1 MKKSLKLMLVLMLCL
16 ACGML
21 VGCGSDSDD
30 DDPYVG
36 LDYDSLVTLPD
47 YDSYTVDPIE
57 VSVSDSDVEA
67 EIESRLEEAGTTE
80 DVTEGTVDEGD
91 TVTISFDGTLADGSS
106 VDGMSSDSSSVT
118 LGSGQM
124 IDGFEEGLYG
134 ATIGEEVTLDLTFP
148 DPYTNN
154 EDLSGKDVTFKVTV
168 LSKQVSVP
176 ATLDEDFVKKNSSS
190 GATTVEEYKAEVK
203 EELEEE
209 AYQDEEDSRKS
220 EIFSQIS
227 EEATVASI
235 PDELKQYEMNL
246 CRTSYESYA
255 ESYSM
260 EWDEVLEALS
270 MTQEEFDEQLDTYGE
285 EMAKTKMIAYAIAEK
300 EGFSYTSDEVVEK
313 LLELAGVDDEDA
325 FESYY
330 GSAPAEYAKTYNSYG
345 LKVSMLLDD
354 SLSAI
359 YERLNK

>member
-1 MKKSLKLMLVLMLCL
+1 MLVLMLCL

-57 VSVSDSDVEA
+57 VSVSDSEVEE
-67 EIESRLEEAGTTE
+67 EIDSRLESAGTTE

-91 TVTISFDGTLADGSS
+91 TVTISFDGTLADGST
-106 VDGMSSDSSSVT
+106 VDGMSSESSSLT

-176 ATLDEDFVKKNSSS
+176 ATLDEDFVKDNSDS
-190 GATTVEEYKAEVK
+190 ATTVEEYKAEVK
-203 EELEEE
+203 KELEEE
-209 AYQDEEDSRKS
+209 AYEDEENSRKT
-220 EIFSQIS
+220 EIFNQICD
-227 EEATVASI
+227 EATVESVS
-235 PDELKQYEMNL
+235 DELVQYESELM
-246 CRTSYESYA
+246 RTTYENYA

-260 EWDEVLEALS
+260 EWEDVLSSLD
-270 MTQEEFDEQLDTYGE
+270 MTQEEFDEQLQTYAE
-285 EMAKTKMIAYAIAEK
+285 EMAKTKMIAYALAEK
-300 EGFSYTSDEVVEK
+300 EDVSYTTDEVVEY
-313 LLELAGVDDEDA
+313 LLSLAGVDSEET
-325 FESYY
+325 FETNY
-330 GSAPAEYAKTYNSYG
+330 GTAPAEYAKTYNGYG
-345 LKVSMLLDD
+345 MKTSMMLDD
-354 SLSAI
+354 SLNQI
-359 YERLNK
+359 YERIA

>member
-57 VSVSDSDVEA
+57 VSVSDSEVEE
-67 EIESRLEEAGTTE
+67 EIETRLESAGTTE

-91 TVTISFDGTLADGSS
+91 TITISFDGTLADGTT
-106 VDGMSSDSSSVT
+106 VDGMSSESSSLT

-176 ATLDEDFVKKNSSS
+176 ATLDEDFVKENGD
-190 GATTVEEYKAEVK
+190 GATTVEEYKAEIK
-203 EELEEE
+203 KELEEE
-209 AYQDEEDSRKS
+209 AYEDEESSRKT
-220 EIFSQIS
+220 EIFTQICD
-227 EEATVASI
+227 EATVESV
-235 PDELKQYEMNL
+235 PDELIQYESELM
-246 CRTSYESYA
+246 RTTYENYA

-260 EWDEVLEALS
+260 EWEDVLESLS
-270 MTQEEFDEQLDTYGE
+270 MTQEEFDEQLQTYGE
-285 EMAKTKMIAYAIAEK
+285 EMAKTKMIAYALAEK
-300 EGFSYTSDEVVEK
+300 EDVSYTTDEVVEY
-313 LLELAGVDDEDA
+313 LLSLAGVEDEDA

-330 GSAPAEYAKTYNSYG
+330 GSTPAEYAKSYNGYG
-345 LKVSMLLDD
+345 MKASMMLDD
-354 SLSAI
+354 SLNQI
-359 YERLNK
+359 YDRIA

>member
-1 MKKSLKLMLVLMLCL
+1 MLVLMLCL

-57 VSVSDSDVEA
+57 VSVSDSEVEE
-67 EIESRLEEAGTTE
+67 EIDSRLESAGTTE

-91 TVTISFDGTLADGSS
+91 TVTISFDGTLADGST
-106 VDGMSSDSSSVT
+106 VDGMSSESSSLT

-176 ATLDEDFVKKNSSS
+176 ATLDEDFVKDNSDS
-190 GATTVEEYKAEVK
+190 ATTVEEYKAEVK
-203 EELEEE
+203 KELEEE
-209 AYQDEEDSRKS
+209 AYEDEENSRKT
-220 EIFSQIS
+220 EIFNQICD
-227 EEATVASI
+227 EATVESVS
-235 PDELKQYEMNL
+235 DELIQYESELM
-246 CRTSYESYA
+246 RTTYENYA

-260 EWDEVLEALS
+260 EWEDVLSSLD
-270 MTQEEFDEQLDTYGE
+270 MTQEEFDEQLQTYAE
-285 EMAKTKMIAYAIAEK
+285 EMAQTKMVAYALAEK
-300 EGFSYTSDEVVEK
+300 EGVSYTTDEVVEY
-313 LLELAGVDDEDA
+313 LLSLAGVDSEET
-325 FESYY
+325 FETNY
-330 GSAPAEYAKTYNSYG
+330 GTAPAEYAKTYNGYG
-345 LKVSMLLDD
+345 MKTSMMLDD
-354 SLSAI
+354 SLNQI
-359 YERLNK
+359 YDRIA